1 MFVEIWRTM
10 NENNMTDHP
19 RRQGI
24 QDDIEQVAE
33 VSGFEVGRCR
43 GEDNGNDSGSESGGK
58 SEKLG

>member
-1 MFVEIWRTM
+1 MIDR
-10 NENNMTDHP
+10 P

-43 GEDNGNDSGSESGGK
+43 GEDNGNDSGSESGVK
-58 SEKLG
+58 VVKVRS